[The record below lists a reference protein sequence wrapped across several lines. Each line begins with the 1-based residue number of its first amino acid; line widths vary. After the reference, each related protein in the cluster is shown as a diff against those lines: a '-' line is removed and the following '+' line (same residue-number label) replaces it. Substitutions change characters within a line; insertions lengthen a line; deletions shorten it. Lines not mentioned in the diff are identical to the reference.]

1 MYLSNNSI
9 LSRYQSFGNRLFP
22 IMVSVLVLT
31 ALVLNDG
38 GQPVAALLFLM
49 SLPLLFIKRVRKFN
63 HSDTQEKIGRDWMA
77 MLFLPLIVSIPL
89 FFYSETGEALA
100 GGARYSLAG
109 ITLIAL
115 MRIELNPVMF
125 LRAAS
130 ASGMLTILLNLNQ
143 FQYVRV
149 DWGAG
154 YLGSAYIGS
163 ILMCLSFAQFYVDAK
178 RPFWRLFAAVGI
190 VCLCVV
196 IVKTGSRGAWPAILL
211 LFFLQF
217 ALLNISGLRKTLI
230 AILCIVIVGLS
241 VFSIPSVKQRVDL
254 TLHEVK
260 TYYENGNRAS
270 SMGYR
275 LDFWR
280 IAMNSFRESPFT
292 GVSYQRRAEQ
302 MEEYVKN
309 FPQSY
314 TIGNDGRS
322 SAHNEMMNAMAKRG
336 LLGVIAILL
345 LYLVPLRYFVARI
358 TRVPDTLSRHLA
370 IAGSS
375 CILVMIVCG
384 LTEAPLMNVRVGTTF
399 GFILI
404 CLYRMQLQANV
415 FSVKKG
421 NSLSSEQTVGT

>member
-1 MYLSNNSI
+1 MYFSKNSF
-9 LSRYQSFGNRLFP
+9 LSRYQSFGNQFFP
-22 IMVSVLVLT
+22 VLVSILVLT
-31 ALVLNDG
+31 ALISNDG
-38 GQPVAALLFLM
+38 GQPVAALLFLL
-49 SLPLLFIKRVRKFN
+49 SLPLLFIRWNPKSNRDNGQV
-63 HSDTQEKIGRDWMA
+63 KIGKDWMVT
-77 MLFLPLIVSIPL
+77 LFLPIIVSIPL
-89 FFYSETGEALA
+89 FVYSGTGEALA
-100 GGARYSLAG
+100 AGARFLLAG

-115 MRIELNPVMF
+115 MRVKLNPVMF

-130 ASGMLTILLNLNQ
+130 ASGMLTILLNVDQ
-143 FQYVRV
+143 FEHMRV

-163 ILMCLSFAQFYVDAK
+163 ILMCLSFAQFYVDVK
-178 RPFWRLFAAVGI
+178 RPMWRLFALIGI
-190 VCLCVV
+190 ACLCVI

-211 LFFLQF
+211 LFILQF
-217 ALLNISGLRKTLI
+217 TLLNISRLRKVLI
-230 AILCIVIVGLS
+230 AILGIVIVGS
-241 VFSIPSVKQRVDL
+241 AVFAIPSVKQRVDL
-254 TLHEVK
+254 TMHELE

-280 IAMNSFRESPFT
+280 IAMNSFRESPLT

-314 TIGNDGRS
+314 SIGNDGRS
-322 SAHNEMMNAMAKRG
+322 SAHNEMLNAMAKRG

-345 LYLVPLRYFVARI
+345 LYLVPLRYFVAQIR
-358 TRVPDTLSRHLA
+358 RMPDTLNKQLA
-370 IAGSS
+370 IAGGS

-404 CLYRMQLQANV
+404 CLYRMQLQINLQSA
-415 FSVKKG
+415 S
-421 NSLSSEQTVGT
+421 GTEYAESKID